1 MVDICAVLYAKRR
14 ANSNLRGRA
23 TYAIRRRLMRDSGDH
38 GGDPSA
44 TTAATHRDQP
54 TAGRTIQTRQTIP

>member
-14 ANSNLRGRA
+14 ANSNLRERA

-38 GGDPSA
+38 GVDQWRPIA
-44 TTAATHRDQP
+44 TNQP
-54 TAGRTIQTRQTIP
+54 PAGLYKPAKRFHNPRL